1 MRTLIITTA
10 ISATLL
16 LTACLHEPIH
26 QGNRLDG
33 NKIYLITEGNTKFAI
48 EQKLG
53 SPALNN
59 TLHPN
64 RVTYYEEFEDEESG
78 KILWRSVEIE
88 YDDALRAK
96 KITRTGFEDKKEQ

>member
-1 MRTLIITTA
+1 MRTLFLLMALST
-10 ISATLL
+10 L

-33 NKIYLITEGNTKFAI
+33 NEIYLIQKGDSKFSI

-53 SPALNN
+53 SPSLNN

-64 RVTYYEEFEDEESG
+64 RATYYEEFEDEESG
-78 KILWRSVEIE
+78 KLLWRSVEIV
-88 YDDALRAK
+88 YDSALRAQ
-96 KITRTGFEDKKEQ
+96 KITRAGFEDKK

>member
-1 MRTLIITTA
+1 MRTLMITMA
-10 ISATLL
+10 ASASLL
-16 LTACLHEPIH
+16 LSACLHEPIH
-26 QGNRLDG
+26 QGNRLDA
-33 NKIYLITEGNTKFAI
+33 NKIYQITEGNTKFTI

-78 KILWRSVEIE
+78 KLLWRSIEIE

-96 KITRTGFEDKKEQ
+96 KITRTGFEEKN

>member
-1 MRTLIITTA
+1 MPTIILATA
-10 ISATLL
+10 ISTVLL

-33 NKIYLITEGNTKFAI
+33 NNIYLITEGNTKFSI

-53 SPALNN
+53 SPSLNN

-78 KILWRSVEIE
+78 KLLWRSIEIE
-88 YDDALRAK
+88 YDDALRAT
-96 KITRTGFEDKKEQ
+96 KITRTGFEEKKEE

>member
-1 MRTLIITTA
+1 MMRTFMITTLV
-10 ISATLL
+10 STGLL

-26 QGNRLDG
+26 QGNRLDS
-33 NKIYLITEGNTKFAI
+33 NNIYLITEGNTKFTI

-53 SPALNN
+53 SPVLNN

-78 KILWRSVEIE
+78 KILWRSIEIE
-88 YDDALRAK
+88 YDNALRAK
-96 KITRTGFEDKKEQ
+96 KITRTGFEEKK

>member
-1 MRTLIITTA
+1 MRTYMMVTAVSTA
-10 ISATLL
+10 IL

-33 NKIYLITEGNTKFAI
+33 SKAYLITEGNTKFTI

-78 KILWRSVEIE
+78 KLLWRSIEIE

-96 KITRTGFEDKKEQ
+96 KITRTGFEEKK